1 MMCGDV
7 GQNQSDTHDRRS
19 KDIDTLEKEDCQAQ
33 DITKKLWR
41 ANFQCLL
48 TLYTKE
54 DILALTFY
62 SEVSNKRT
70 YSNKRTVCSISK
82 GLY

>member
-33 DITKKLWR
+33 DLTKNTMVGYFSMSLNLKYKKGYNCI
-41 ANFQCLL
+41 NFLNQ
-48 TLYTKE
+48 
-54 DILALTFY
+54 
-62 SEVSNKRT
+62 S
-70 YSNKRTVCSISK
+70 
-82 GLY
+82 